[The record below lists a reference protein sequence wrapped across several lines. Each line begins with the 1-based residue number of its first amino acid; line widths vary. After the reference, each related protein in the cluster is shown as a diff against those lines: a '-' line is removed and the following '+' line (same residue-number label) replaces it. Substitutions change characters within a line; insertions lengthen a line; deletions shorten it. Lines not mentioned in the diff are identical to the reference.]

1 MTKSL
6 KQIYTNENIH
16 MHTSSQNIEDCFE
29 LIIYTA
35 LKSPRYGR
43 EDQIQ
48 PGACG
53 MVTSACLKLQPRWE
67 SK

>member
-1 MTKSL
+1 MKIFTCTPLRK
-6 KQIYTNENIH
+6 
-16 MHTSSQNIEDCFE
+16 TSDCFG